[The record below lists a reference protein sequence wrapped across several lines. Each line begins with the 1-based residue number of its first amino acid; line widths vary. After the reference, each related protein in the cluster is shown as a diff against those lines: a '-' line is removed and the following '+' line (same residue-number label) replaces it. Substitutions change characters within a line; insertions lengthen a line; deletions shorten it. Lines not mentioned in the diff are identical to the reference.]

1 MASCSVQSFVI
12 VDRSLGSGYRVR
24 NSLLRAGSNVHVF
37 SSYSAAL
44 MLLQHK
50 KVESVVLAFDN
61 DKPTADFCNAVR
73 RLKIPIV
80 YAATPAQPHDI
91 RKYAFQVNFSQR
103 RDSPTIFLPYRS
115 HRLRDASSV
124 SG

>member
-1 MASCSVQSFVI
+1 MTRCPDSFVI
-12 VDRSLGSGYRVR
+12 VDRSLDSNYRVR
-24 NSLLRAGSNVHVF
+24 NSLLRAGFNVHVF
-37 SSYSAAL
+37 GSYSAAL

-50 KVESVVLAFDN
+50 KVESVILAFDN

-80 YAATPAQPHDI
+80 YAAPPAKPHDV
-91 RKYAFQVNFSQR
+91 RKYAFQINFSQR

-115 HRLRDASSV
+115 HRLRDTSSI
-124 SG
+124 SS